1 MTVWQEI
8 HGLYTMCRRPKSA
21 AREWARLIRRRIP
34 RVVIEASAVEACP
47 GCVVLSSVVVA
58 SVHKQQKDEHER
70 CAEDGDW
77 EISGLCPDGAGPA
90 T

>member
-1 MTVWQEI
+1 MARDTWAI
-8 HGLYTMCRRPKSA
+8 HNVSPTEVGRARRA
-21 AREWARLIRRRIP
+21 CLIRRRIP